1 MFLKFRAVQ
10 VLAPH
15 PVVPT
20 MQRDAV
26 VINYPSG
33 VYCPLEV
40 FIPLVLIQ
48 LELQGLHGFNDTMY
62 PYIVWIV

>member
-1 MFLKFRAVQ
+1 
-10 VLAPH
+10 
-15 PVVPT
+15 

-48 LELQGLHGFNDTMY
+48 LELQGLHGFNDIMY
-62 PYIVWIV
+62 PYNVWIL